1 MTSGPLFIQLL
12 GPSALTAIAVFVSLL
27 PLNFFITKKRNHRQV
42 WQLEE
47 GRKWVAS
54 LQVSG
59 PALVQGRR
67 EVQGRG
73 GSLWWL
79 QRRNIPD
86 FLSSP
91 LFFALVPGRANE
103 AEGLSGAAHQ
113 LHPQKCEDGQVPR
126 LGGSLSGQSP
136 AHPGPGAGCLED
148 LQPPLLRV
156 SGVLPSVH
164 VFGDVSLVP
173 LQSKDWGRE
182 CWGCRMRAPHIGS
195 RGHHHTE

>member
-1 MTSGPLFIQLL
+1 MQD
-12 GPSALTAIAVFVSLL
+12 
-27 PLNFFITKKRNHRQV
+27 
-42 WQLEE
+42 
-47 GRKWVAS
+47 
-54 LQVSG
+54 
-59 PALVQGRR
+59 
-67 EVQGRG
+67 RG
-73 GSLWWL
+73 GGVWRL

-91 LFFALVPGRANE
+91 LFFPLVPARANE

-113 LHPQKCEDGQVPR
+113 LHPQERADGQVPW

-136 AHPGPGAGCLED
+136 AHPGPGAGRLED

-164 VFGDVSLVP
+164 VSGDVTLVP
-173 LQSKDWGRE
+173 LQSKDLEWGE
-182 CWGCRMRAPHIGS
+182 CRGCGMRAPHIGS